1 MTDEIA
7 PVEAPVEAPMEEQS
21 PRDAMSDAYD
31 RAMASEEETTVR
43 DEKGR
48 FAPKGGRP
56 EVEAAPEGEA
66 AEEAAEAEAEAE
78 AEEAPLAMP
87 TDLPKEL
94 AAHWAAIPEEART
107 AIAETQRRM
116 ASSLADL
123 GRRARAF
130 EPIQSAVMD
139 AAKSNPDYMNMTP
152 DQIAADLKEL
162 QATRSNLLR
171 NPVQTM
177 AQVAELLGV
186 TDQLAAHF
194 TGQPQGQGRPRR
206 AEPPIT
212 PQSIQAIVQQ
222 AIAQDRLQAEISTQQ
237 AALSTEVDT
246 FAKSAEHWEAVAPSL
261 ARFVEI
267 AQDQALPGTPEKD
280 ILEKAYTMAVN
291 AFGLKASAKAAAP
304 APAKPDPRRA
314 EAAIRAKSVNVTG
327 KAGKPSAVTA
337 REAMAA
343 AYDRAM
349 TS

>member
-78 AEEAPLAMP
+78 EAPAELAMP

-94 AAHWAAIPEEART
+94 APHWAAIPEEART

-194 TGQPQGQGRPRR
+194 TGGQQGRPRR

-222 AIAQDRLQAEISTQQ
+222 AIAQDRQQAEISTQQ